1 MSSIPT
7 SDKPPTSG
15 NDTVAITVAP
25 DSRSASPNRLRAA
38 LSPLRII
45 AAIFVLLIVL
55 ATIMAD
61 WLGLAD
67 PAEQNIVNK
76 LLPIGS
82 PEHPL
87 GTDQFGRDLLSRL
100 IFGAR
105 IELVVALG
113 ATSIAVVLGT
123 FLGLVGGFYG
133 RWVETITMRS
143 VDVIL
148 AFPPIILALLIVT
161 IYGPGILTLI
171 VVMGLLFA
179 PAYARLTYG
188 QVMTVRHSEYVE
200 ASQVFGATK
209 WRTLL
214 SVVLPNVA
222 APIIV
227 QLPLTLASAILL
239 ESGLSFL
246 GLGVVPPTPSWGLM
260 VADGQRFMME
270 HPEQILLPSII
281 IALTILAFGLLGDVL
296 RDWLD
301 PRRAIA
307 RNY

>member
-1 MSSIPT
+1 MSSTP
-7 SDKPPTSG
+7 SSAKPPTSG